1 MVNCQTARRFSKA
14 RNFSYRAFMDLVP
27 WLVLIVHDVCY
38 NFGAKIHFSFV
49 DFALI
54 RAGHVFHFI
63 KLPSA
68 NGNDERLHSQRD
80 PTVIISFV
88 QILPVQ
94 VTICIGC
101 ALFDSVHVELLQLYF
116 VDGADLLQIATCTE
130 RMWTKILTLTQDRL
144 DPVVHFINSEY
155 IFTFSFG
162 KIMFHVDKFHFRL
175 SVIKYRFWLNFSQ
188 INSKWHEH
196 RWEI

>member
-38 NFGAKIHFSFV
+38 NFGANIHFSFV

-101 ALFDSVHVELLQLYF
+101 ALFDSVHVELLQ
-116 VDGADLLQIATCTE
+116 IALIYYRSPLVLKECG
-130 RMWTKILTLTQDRL
+130 R
-144 DPVVHFINSEY
+144 
-155 IFTFSFG
+155 
-162 KIMFHVDKFHFRL
+162 KF
-175 SVIKYRFWLNFSQ
+175 
-188 INSKWHEH
+188 
-196 RWEI
+196 